1 MSMPIASQRQEKDM
15 TEDIRS
21 RIGLRPVINVSGT
34 MTSLGASIVVPEAVE
49 AMAAILPQFVE
60 INDLQRKASAVI
72 ARLTGGEAGFITAS
86 CSSGISLAVAGAIT
100 GNNLLAIEKLP
111 DVTPEKNEVLVQMG
125 HVVSYGAPVDQA
137 IRLGGGKVVLVGQ
150 ATSTHR
156 FHMENAITD
165 KTAAAVYVISHHV
178 VDYGLLHLS
187 EFVEI
192 AHAKGVPVI
201 VDASSEYDLKLFL
214 ATGADVVLYSGHK
227 FLGGPTSGIVAG
239 KKEFVRNAFLQNM
252 GIGRGMKVGK
262 ESIYGVM
269 AALEAWEKRDHAGIR
284 ERETGYLNLWKE
296 TLDGR
301 PGVTALIEPDP
312 TNNPLDRLRV
322 IIDAEEAHITAWDL
336 TTALARGNPPII
348 TRDHEVEHRYFY
360 LDPCNLHPGQETI
373 VASRLAE
380 ELDKA
385 RASNEVIATPFDDRS
400 RHRFDGMLRWP
411 D

>member
-1 MSMPIASQRQEKDM
+1 MS
-15 TEDIRS
+15 TDIRPS
-21 RIGLRPVINVSGT
+21 LGLRPVINVSGT
-34 MTSLGASIVVPEAVE
+34 MTSLGASIVVPEAIS
-49 AMAAILPQFVE
+49 AMASMLPHFVE

-72 ARLTGGEAGFITAS
+72 ARLTGGEAGFVTAS
-86 CSSGISLAVAGAIT
+86 CSAGISLAVAGAIT
-100 GNNLLAIEKLP
+100 GNNLLAIERLP
-111 DVTPEKNEVLVQMG
+111 DVVPEKNEVLVQMG

-137 IRLGGGKVVLVGQ
+137 IRLAGGKVVLVGQ

-165 KTAAAVYVISHHV
+165 KTAAAVYVVSHHV
-178 VDYGLLHLS
+178 VDYGLLNLK

-201 VDASSEYDLKLFL
+201 VDAASEYDLRIFL
-214 ATGADVVLYSGHK
+214 EQGADIALYSGHK

-239 KKEFVRNAFLQNM
+239 RKELVRHAFLQNM

-262 ESIYGVM
+262 ESIFGVM

-284 ERETGYLNLWKE
+284 ERETGYLNFWKR

-301 PGVTALIEPDP
+301 PGLTALIEPDP
-312 TNNPLDRLRV
+312 TNNPLDRLRLIV
-322 IIDAEEAHITAWDL
+322 DPEQAHITAWDL
-336 TTALARGNPPII
+336 ADALAKGSPPII
-348 TRDHEVEHRYFY
+348 VRDHEVEHRYFY
-360 LDPCNLHPGQETI
+360 LDPCNLHPGEEKI
-373 VASRLAE
+373 VAERLAQ

-385 RASNEVIATPFDDRS
+385 RASNEIIATPIENRS
-400 RHRFDGMLRWP
+400 RHRFDGALRWP

>member
-1 MSMPIASQRQEKDM
+1 M

-34 MTSLGASIVVPEAVE
+34 MTSLGASIVVPEAVQ
-49 AMAAILPQFVE
+49 AMASILPQFVE
-60 INDLQRKASAVI
+60 INDLQRKASAII
-72 ARLTGGEAGFITAS
+72 ARLTGGEAGFVTAS

-111 DVTPEKNEVLVQMG
+111 DVAPEKNEVLAQMG

-137 IRLGGGKVVLVGQ
+137 IRLGGGKVVLIGQ

-156 FHMENAITD
+156 FHMENAITE
-165 KTAAAVYVISHHV
+165 KTAAAVYVVSHHV
-178 VDYGLLHLS
+178 VNYGLLHLS

-192 AHAKGVPVI
+192 AHARGVPVI
-201 VDASSEYDLKLFL
+201 VDAASEYDLELFL

-239 KKEFVRNAFLQNM
+239 KKELVRNAFLQNM

-284 ERETGYLNLWKE
+284 ERETGYLNLWKK

-336 TTALARGNPPII
+336 TTALAKGSPPII
-348 TRDHEVEHRYFY
+348 ARDHEVEHRYFY

-385 RASNEVIATPFDDRS
+385 RASNEVIATPFEDRS

>member
-1 MSMPIASQRQEKDM
+1 M

-72 ARLTGGEAGFITAS
+72 SRLTGGEAGFVTAS

-137 IRLGGGKVVLVGQ
+137 IRLGGGKVVLIGQ

-156 FHMENAITD
+156 FHMENAITE
-165 KTAAAVYVISHHV
+165 KTAAAVYVVSHHV
-178 VDYGLLHLS
+178 VNYGLLHLS

-192 AHAKGVPVI
+192 AHARGVPVI
-201 VDASSEYDLKLFL
+201 VDAASEYDLKLFL

-239 KKEFVRNAFLQNM
+239 KKELVRSAFLQNM
-252 GIGRGMKVGK
+252 GVGRGMKVGK

-284 ERETGYLNLWKE
+284 ERETGYLNLWKK

-322 IIDAEEAHITAWDL
+322 IINAEEAHITAWDL
-336 TTALARGNPPII
+336 TTALAKGSPPII
-348 TRDHEVEHRYFY
+348 VRDHEVEHRYFY

-385 RASNEVIATPFDDRS
+385 RASNEVIATPFEDRS

>member
-1 MSMPIASQRQEKDM
+1 MSS
-15 TEDIRS
+15 DIRTS
-21 RIGLRPVINVSGT
+21 IGLRPVINVSGT
-34 MTSLGASIVVPEAVE
+34 MTSLGASIVVPEAID
-49 AMAAILPQFVE
+49 AMTKILPQFVE

-72 ARLTGGEAGFITAS
+72 ARLTGAEAGFVTAS

-111 DVTPEKNEVLVQMG
+111 DVTPERNEVIVQTG

-137 IRLGGGKVVLVGQ
+137 VRLAGAKVVLIGQ

-156 FHMENAITD
+156 FHMEQAITD
-165 KTAAAVYVISHHV
+165 KTAAAVYVVSHHV

-192 AHAKGVPVI
+192 AHARGIPVI
-201 VDASSEYDLKLFL
+201 VDAASEYDLEIFL
-214 ATGADVVLYSGHK
+214 KKGADIVLYSGHK

-239 KKEFVRNAFLQNM
+239 RKDLVRSAFLQNM
-252 GIGRGMKVGK
+252 GIGRGMKIGK
-262 ESIYGVM
+262 ESIFGTM
-269 AALEAWEKRDHAGIR
+269 AALEAWETRDHEGIR
-284 ERETGYLNLWKE
+284 ARETAILNLWKQA
-296 TLDGR
+296 LDDR
-301 PGVTALIEPDP
+301 TGVKAVIEPDP

-322 IIDAEEAHITAWDL
+322 IISAQDAHITAWDL
-336 TTALARGNPPII
+336 AEALGRGSPPII
-348 TRDHEVEHRYFY
+348 VRDHEIEHNHFY

-373 VASRLAE
+373 VAQRLVD

-385 RASNEVIATPFDDRS
+385 RGSNEIIATPLEERS
-400 RHRFDGMLRWP
+400 RRRFEPLLRWP

>member
-1 MSMPIASQRQEKDM
+1 M

-34 MTSLGASIVVPEAVE
+34 MTSLGASIVVPEAVQ

-60 INDLQRKASAVI
+60 INDLQRKASAII
-72 ARLTGGEAGFITAS
+72 ARLTGGEAGFVTAS

-111 DVTPEKNEVLVQMG
+111 DVAPEKNEVLVQMG

-137 IRLGGGKVVLVGQ
+137 IRLGGGKVVLIGQ

-156 FHMENAITD
+156 FHMENAITE
-165 KTAAAVYVISHHV
+165 KTAAAVYVVSHHV

-201 VDASSEYDLKLFL
+201 VDAASEYDLKRFL

-239 KKEFVRNAFLQNM
+239 KKELVRHAFLQNM
-252 GIGRGMKVGK
+252 GVGRGMKVGK

-269 AALEAWEKRDHAGIR
+269 AALEAWEKRDHDGIR
-284 ERETGYLNLWKE
+284 ERETGYLNLWKK

-312 TNNPLDRLRV
+312 TDNPLDRLRV

-336 TTALARGNPPII
+336 TTALAKGNPPII
-348 TRDHEVEHRYFY
+348 ARDHEVEHRYFY

-385 RASNEVIATPFDDRS
+385 RASNEVIATPFEDRS